1 MRILILNGPN
11 LNLLGRREP
20 DIYGEKDYEETMCAI
35 GEYAERLGFSADIRQ
50 TNHEGT
56 LIDWLHEA
64 DVEGVRAVL
73 LNAGALTHYSY
84 ALHDA
89 ITSVNTPVYEIHLSD
104 PEKRK
109 EPFRHHSV
117 IRNACAGTFAGE
129 GADSYKKALDH
140 VRKEWSP

>member
-11 LNLLGRREP
+11 LNLLGQRETE
-20 DIYGEKDYEETMCAI
+20 IYGERDYEETMRAI
-35 GEYAERLGFSADIRQ
+35 GEYAASLGFSADIRQ

-64 DVEGVRAVL
+64 DSEGVQAAL

-89 ITSVNTPVYEIHLSD
+89 IMSVNTTVYEIHLSD
-104 PEKRK
+104 PRKRK
-109 EPFRHHSV
+109 ETFRHHSV
-117 IRNACAGTFAGE
+117 IKNACAGTFAGE
-129 GADSYKKALDH
+129 EAESYKKALEH